1 MATGFTGMDEN
12 ASLDAKIIAW
22 GTCQL
27 AISST
32 EPTFDDTVTTGSTQ
46 GLTAGSFTQVSGGSY
61 ARVSIPTSSWAAAAN
76 RLKSNSV
83 DITFSAAT
91 ADWGYGLQ
99 YLVLFDSTGTQVRAL
114 FEFDQAMDILNGG
127 TALTISTGGLV
138 LSHEL

>member
-12 ASLDAKIIAW
+12 ASLDAKITAW

-32 EPTFDDTVTTGSTQ
+32 EPTFDDSVTTGSTK
-46 GLTAGSFTQVSGGSY
+46 GLTAGTFTEISGGSY
-61 ARVSIPTSSWAAAAN
+61 ARVSIPTTSWATASS
-76 RLKSNSV
+76 RLKSNSA
-83 DITFSAAT
+83 DITFPTPT
-91 ADWGYGLQ
+91 ADWGTGLQ

-114 FEFDQAMDILNGG
+114 FEFDQALDILNGG
-127 TALTISTGGLV
+127 TALSIPIGGLV